1 MLETLALMG
10 HGFVNAM
17 SLSNLLFM
25 AGGTAIG
32 IIIGCLPGLSA
43 AMGVALLLPMT
54 FTMAPETGLIVLGA
68 IYCGAIFG
76 GSISA
81 ILIHTP
87 GTPASAATAIEGY
100 QLTLQGKAGK
110 ALAVACFSSFCGGLL
125 SCISLYFF
133 APLLAQLAM
142 KFGSPEYFWLSI
154 FGLTIIAGVA
164 SKSLLKGLISGALGL
179 LLSTIG
185 MDPIEGAQ
193 RFMFGQAS
201 LYEGINT
208 TCALIGLF
216 SMSQVL
222 ILAEKKIK
230 QRAKAAKFSDKITL
244 SGKEIKRITPTILR
258 SWVIGNLIGILPGAG
273 ASIACFLGYN
283 TSRQFSHHKEEFGK
297 GSIEGVAGSEAAN
310 NAVTGGSLIPML
322 TLGIPGESVTAI
334 EGYQLTLQGKAGK
347 ALAVACFSS
356 FCGGLLSC
364 VSLYFF
370 APLLA
375 QLAMKF
381 GSPEYFWLSIFGL
394 TIIAGVASKS
404 LLKGLISGALGLLL
418 STIGMDPMEG
428 AQRFMFGQASLY
440 EGINTTCALI
450 GLFSMSQ
457 VLILAEKKI
466 KQRAKAAKFSD
477 KITLSGKEIKRITPT
492 ILRSWIIG
500 NLIGILPGAGASIA
514 CFLGYNTSRQF
525 SHHKEEFGK
534 GSIEG
539 VAGSEAAN
547 NAVTGGS
554 LIPMLTLGIPGES
567 VTAVLMGG
575 LIIQGLQPGPE
586 LFTRYAPMTYTF
598 FAGFVLVQFFMLG
611 IGLLGCRG
619 FAQISR
625 LSDAILIPS
634 VAVLCVVGSF
644 AIHKNFFDVVIMMI
658 FGVLGYLVRKFDL
671 NPAAIVLALIL
682 GPIGE
687 NGLRRSLRLSG
698 GSPAILF
705 STPLCWVLIALC
717 VFGVCSPIFM
727 NRMEKKAV
735 EDAGGDIP
743 NEIGDDPVRTSD

>member
-1 MLETLALMG
+1 MLETLSLMG
-10 HGFVNAM
+10 QGFIHA
-17 SLSNLLFM
+17 LSPMNLLF
-25 AGGTAIG
+25 AAAGTAIG
-32 IIIGCLPGLSA
+32 IAIGCLPGLSA

-54 FTMAPETGLIVLGA
+54 FAMPAETGLIVLGG

-110 ALAVACFSSFCGGLL
+110 ALAVSCYSSFWGGLL

-133 APLLAQLAM
+133 APLLAKLAM

-154 FGLTIIAGVA
+154 FGLTIIAGV
-164 SKSLLKGLISGALGL
+164 SSDSMLKGLMSGAFGL

-185 MDPIEGAQ
+185 MDPIEGAK
-193 RFMFGQAS
+193 RFMFGQSA

-230 QRAKAAKFSDKITL
+230 ERAKAAKFTDKLAIT
-244 SGKEIKRITPTILR
+244 R
-258 SWVIGNLIGILPGAG
+258 
-273 ASIACFLGYN
+273 
-283 TSRQFSHHKEEFGK
+283 EEAK
-297 GSIEGVAGSEAAN
+297 
-310 NAVTGGSLIPML
+310 
-322 TLGIPGESVTAI
+322 
-334 EGYQLTLQGKAGK
+334 
-347 ALAVACFSS
+347 
-356 FCGGLLSC
+356 
-364 VSLYFF
+364 
-370 APLLA
+370 LLA
-375 QLAMKF
+375 
-381 GSPEYFWLSIFGL
+381 
-394 TIIAGVASKS
+394 
-404 LLKGLISGALGLLL
+404 
-418 STIGMDPMEG
+418 
-428 AQRFMFGQASLY
+428 
-440 EGINTTCALI
+440 
-450 GLFSMSQ
+450 
-457 VLILAEKKI
+457 
-466 KQRAKAAKFSD
+466 
-477 KITLSGKEIKRITPT
+477 PT

-514 CFLGYNTSRQF
+514 CFMGYNTAHQF
-525 SHHKEEFGK
+525 AKHPEQFGK

-598 FAGFVLVQFFMLG
+598 FAGFVLVQFLMLG

-634 VAVLCVVGSF
+634 VTVLCVVGSF
-644 AIHKNFFDVVIMMI
+644 AIHKNFLDVVIMMI
-658 FGVLGYLVRKFDL
+658 FGIIGYMVRKFGL
-671 NPAAIVLALIL
+671 NAAAIVLALIL

-687 NGLRRSLRLSG
+687 KGLRRSLVLSG
-698 GSPAILF
+698 GNPAILF
-705 STPLCWVLIALC
+705 STPLCWVLIGLC
-717 VFGVCSPIFM
+717 VFGVLSPIFM
-727 NRMEKKAV
+727 SRMEKKSV
-735 EDAGGDIP
+735 EKAGGGDISSP
-743 NEIGDDPVRTSD
+743 TAD